1 VDKGKPS
8 KKNKMRTKNVL
19 QIVSLAI
26 FIAIVSPASS
36 AIIDPTSGP
45 AKTEDPRGQ
54 QLMQRLEVIKGMN
67 KSELTGSEKKNLRK
81 EVRGIKKEMKEIKG
95 GVYLSV
101 GAIIIV
107 ILLLILLL

>member
-1 VDKGKPS
+1 
-8 KKNKMRTKNVL
+8 MRLTKFL
-19 QIVSLAI
+19 PIVSLAL
-26 FIAIVSPASS
+26 FIAIASPASS
-36 AIIDPTSGP
+36 AIVDPASSP
-45 AKTEDPRGQ
+45 AKTEDPRAQ
-54 QLMQRLEVIKGMN
+54 QLMQRLEVIKGMD
-67 KSELTGSEKKNLRK
+67 KSELTGSEKKDLRK